1 MNNPL
6 QASPGAQVGSNAALW
21 AAVTVLGAASI
32 VMAALLLSTWRES
45 DAQANAV
52 VAVAEPSSTAA
63 VGAASPVA
71 IAQAPAPALAGP
83 NPVLVAPAPRGVE
96 PSPKPV
102 VRAAPALASAPK
114 PSSTAQSNPTPVPS
128 VTAQAPAQSSGVT
141 QSPPTGSVATPPV
154 CVRCGVV
161 ESVAV
166 LDQPAPTSGTGA
178 VIGGVLGAVVGN
190 QIGKGS
196 GRTAATILGAIGG
209 GVAGQQIEKGMQ
221 REVRYDVR
229 VRMDDG
235 SLTTVQQDT
244 PAAVGARVTLEGG
257 VLAPLPQRKVE
268 PVTSQPAPV
277 TPSGTRLYSSTL
289 SAI

>member
-6 QASPGAQVGSNAALW
+6 QASPGAVAGSNAALW

-32 VMAALLLSTWRES
+32 LMAGLLVSQWRSSE
-45 DAQANAV
+45 AQANAV
-52 VAVAEPSSTAA
+52 VTAAPSSSSTTAL
-63 VGAASPVA
+63 AAPTVA
-71 IAQAPAPALAGP
+71 AAEAPAAPALAAP
-83 NPVLVAPAPRGVE
+83 SPAAVAPAPPAVA

-102 VRAAPALASAPK
+102 VRAAGAPAATPK
-114 PSSTAQSNPTPVPS
+114 PAATPAPAPSPS
-128 VTAQAPAQSSGVT
+128 VTAQAPSQPSGVT
-141 QSPPTGSVATPPV
+141 SSPPSGTVATAPA

-196 GRTAATILGAIGG
+196 GRAAATILGAIGG

-221 REVRYDVR
+221 REVLYDVR

-244 PAAVGARVTLEGG
+244 PAAVGARVTLESG
-257 VLAPLPQRKVE
+257 VLAPLPQHKVE